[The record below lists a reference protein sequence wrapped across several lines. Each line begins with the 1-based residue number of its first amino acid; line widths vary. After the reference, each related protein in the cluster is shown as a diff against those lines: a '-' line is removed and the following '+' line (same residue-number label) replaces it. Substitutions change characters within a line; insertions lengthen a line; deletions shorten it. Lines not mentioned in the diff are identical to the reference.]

1 MTTPPSPLVL
11 ASASPRRRDLLA
23 QIGITPDLIL
33 ATDIDESPHRGE
45 LPPASARR
53 MALEKAAAA
62 VAGDVPDG
70 ATILAGDTVVAR
82 GRMILPKTET
92 ESEARQ
98 CLALLSGRRHRVL
111 GGIALR
117 LPDGTVRSR
126 LVTSSVTMKR
136 LTEAEI
142 DAYIVTG
149 DWRGKAGGYAI
160 QGPAAALIRHID
172 GSYSNIVGFSLYDVA
187 ALLAGN
193 GLR

>member
-1 MTTPPSPLVL
+1 
-11 ASASPRRRDLLA
+11 
-23 QIGITPDLIL
+23 
-33 ATDIDESPHRGE
+33 
-45 LPPASARR
+45 
-53 MALEKAAAA
+53 
-62 VAGDVPDG
+62 
-70 ATILAGDTVVAR
+70 
-82 GRMILPKTET
+82 
-92 ESEARQ
+92 
-98 CLALLSGRRHRVL
+98 
-111 GGIALR
+111 
-117 LPDGTVRSR
+117 
-126 LVTSSVTMKR
+126 MKR